1 MVELLQD
8 ELLELLVCT
17 DRLQRHRCP
26 LSHRALHDGLDLRR
40 HRSVKRFL
48 ILHHLSDLA
57 SLARHGLMERR
68 LVLCDLPN
76 LIGLEIL
83 LH

>member
-48 ILHHLSDLA
+48 VLHHLSDLS

-68 LVLCDLPN
+68 LVLCDLTD